1 MKTQIYINMLDFITI
16 IYFEVL
22 AFILIYSDV
31 SKTQPVVNLGA

>member
-22 AFILIYSDV
+22 AFILIHSDV